1 MYSRQKKKK
10 GNTPIYFNTN
20 YPTEMKLVPVT
31 MDYCLLQFDDL
42 KFFLGVRLHGE
53 SLPNFN
59 VFNVNPQ
66 IFNDIVK
73 IISQIAWK

>member
-31 MDYCLLQFDDL
+31 MDYYLLQFDDL
-42 KFFLGVRLHGE
+42 KFFLGVRLHRG

-59 VFNVNPQ
+59 IFNVKTPN
-66 IFNDIVK
+66 FSTK
-73 IISQIAWK
+73 S